1 MKFELFIALRYL
13 FALRRQAYITAF
25 SVASL
30 LGVALGV
37 AALIIVMGVMTGF
50 TTDLRD
56 KLIGAQAHIVLY
68 KARYGG
74 GPSNA
79 ELLASVR
86 STPDVVGA
94 TPFLY
99 SEMLASSPVNVKG
112 VVLRGI
118 DPLSAPDVLTIFHS
132 LSVGDINY
140 MDMPESAPALPDTPE
155 GARVKKLRAIGEDLR
170 DGLPGIVVG
179 EKLAARLD
187 LVLGSRMNLMAFSGQ
202 RSSAG
207 YTPKIRPFVVAGMFS
222 TGMYEFDSSL
232 VFISLS
238 AARDLLG
245 LPPDSPEHVEVSVA
259 DVFNV
264 EPTAQAL
271 RAKLG
276 PSGYVV
282 ETWQEMN
289 ESLFAALKLEKL
301 AMGIALAL
309 IILVGSFSIVT
320 SLIMLVMKKTK
331 DIAIFMAMGAAP
343 RMVGRI
349 FLIQGTLIGALGT
362 AIGFILG
369 LTGAFLLKKYQFI
382 ELPKGA
388 YPMDHVPVLIDGGD
402 LVLIAVASVALCFLA
417 TIYPARQAAKLEPA
431 DALRYE

>member
-56 KLIGAQAHIVLY
+56 KLIGAQAHIVMY
-68 KARYGG
+68 KARYGS

-79 ELLASVR
+79 ELLARAR
-86 STPDVVGA
+86 STPGVVGA

-118 DPLSAPDVLTIFHS
+118 DPLSGPDVLNIFHS

-140 MDMPESAPALPDTPE
+140 MDMPENAPALPATPE
-155 GARVKKLRAIGEDLR
+155 GERVKKLRALGEELR

-187 LVLGSRMNLMAFSGQ
+187 LALGSRMNLMALSGQ

-207 YTPKIRPFVVAGMFS
+207 YTPKIRPFVVTGMFS

-245 LPPDSPEHVEVSVA
+245 LPADSPEHVEVAVA

-276 PSGYVV
+276 PAGYVV

-309 IILVGSFSIVT
+309 IILVGSFSIIT

-331 DIAIFMAMGAAP
+331 DIAIFMAMGATP

-402 LVLIAVASVALCFLA
+402 LVLIAIASVALCFLA